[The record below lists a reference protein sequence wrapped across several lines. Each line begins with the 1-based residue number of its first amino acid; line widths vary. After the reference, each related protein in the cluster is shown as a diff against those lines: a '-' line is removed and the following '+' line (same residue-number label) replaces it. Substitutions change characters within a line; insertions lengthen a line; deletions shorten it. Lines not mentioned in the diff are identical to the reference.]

1 MAKSITVRD
10 VPEATAAELAARAAR
25 GGRSLQEYLR
35 QRLIE
40 LAERPYAETWARDV
54 RERKAATPSQLPS
67 DAILGARDD
76 DRP

>member
-40 LAERPYAETWARDV
+40 LAERPDAQTWVSAV
-54 RERKAATPSQLPS
+54 RERKAAAPSQLS
-67 DAILGARDD
+67 AQAILVALDD
-76 DRP
+76 GRR